1 MATTIG
7 SWASSMPV
15 PASETNPC
23 PRDQWPNQVDSH
35 IHVGPPR
42 LELRQLMPLGET
54 EVHTPLTEVHTPLA
68 EVEKLPL
75 IEAGSRPPQP
85 EAENQLPQGALLN
98 CPPGQREVVM
108 AGRGIKGQ
116 SKNLTGYQRTQ
127 EPSIP
132 DWAITGQAGVSW
144 PDLQI
149 CSQ

>member
-1 MATTIG
+1 
-7 SWASSMPV
+7 MPV
-15 PASETNPC
+15 PASKTNWC
-23 PRDQWPNQVDSH
+23 LRDQCLNQVDGH

-42 LELRQLMPLGET
+42 LELQQLVPPGKT
-54 EVHTPLTEVHTPLA
+54 E
-68 EVEKLPL
+68 EKLPL
-75 IEAGSRPPQP
+75 IEVGSRPPQA

-98 CPPGQREVVM
+98 FPPGQREVVM